1 MKWKWPCEVM
11 HKWFLR
17 RATGCD
23 PGAVTDQIR
32 REVRESVHSAR
43 NLAQVAV
50 SASRRAD
57 RASDET
63 TRVAED
69 AIRRIERGRGS
80 EHHG

>member
-1 MKWKWPCEVM
+1 MKWPCEIV
-11 HKWFLR
+11 HGWFR
-17 RATGCD
+17 RWAIGCD
-23 PGAVTDQIR
+23 TGAVTDQIR
-32 REVRESVHSAR
+32 REVRESVHNAR

-69 AIRRIERGRGS
+69 AIRRIESGRGS
-80 EHHG
+80 GQHG

>member
-1 MKWKWPCEVM
+1 MKWPCEIL
-11 HKWFLR
+11 HSWCR
-17 RATGCD
+17 RFAIGTDG
-23 PGAVTDQIR
+23 VTEAGRIR
-32 REVRESVHSAR
+32 QEVRESVHSAR

-69 AIRRIERGRGS
+69 AIRRIESGRGS
-80 EHHG
+80 QQHG

>member
-1 MKWKWPCEVM
+1 MKWPCEVV
-11 HKWFLR
+11 HEWFR
-17 RATGCD
+17 RWAVGCD

-69 AIRRIERGRGS
+69 AIQAIEGRRGGS
-80 EHHG
+80 RQ